1 MPPPR
6 KPEPTHILSF
16 ATNSLRNT
24 TISVDD
30 DTIFYEVVTR
40 WWHPTVTKIF
50 KLDKEARQM
59 LIVGEIE
66 REPGREPRVRVGGEH
81 GNWITLDEF
90 VRWDPDMRSGTWATS
105 DGNEYRWQCHKRR
118 LQLVKGN
125 DDEATPIA
133 RYIPYT
139 RHFFVLLMDRHAA
152 LEVKD
157 EALGY
162 MDQLIMSYLI
172 VERKRRDQR
181 IRVTI
186 GRS

>member
-6 KPEPTHILSF
+6 KPEPKHILSF

-30 DTIFYEVVTR
+30 DTLFYEVVTR
-40 WWHPTVTKIF
+40 FWHPHLTKIF

-59 LIVGEIE
+59 LLVGEIE
-66 REPGREPRVRVGGEH
+66 REPEKEPRVRVGGEH
-81 GNWITLDEF
+81 GEWMSVDDF
-90 VRWDPDMRSGTWATS
+90 VKWDSKRSGGTWATS
-105 DGNEYRWQCHKRR
+105 EGDAFRWKNHKRR
-118 LQLVKGN
+118 LQLVKAD
-125 DDEATPIA
+125 DDEAAPIA

-139 RHFFVLLMDRHAA
+139 RHFFVMLVDRRAS

-162 MDQLIMSYLI
+162 MDQLILTYLL

-181 IRVTI
+181 VRVTV